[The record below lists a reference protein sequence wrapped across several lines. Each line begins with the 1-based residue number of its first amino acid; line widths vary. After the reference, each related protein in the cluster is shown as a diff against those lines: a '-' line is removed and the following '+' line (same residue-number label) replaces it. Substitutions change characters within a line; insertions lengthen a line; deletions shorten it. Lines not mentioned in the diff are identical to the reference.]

1 MPRVL
6 SDADVAGFRA
16 RLCHAAEQL
25 FAEHGIEA
33 VTMRQLAVALG
44 VSPMTPYRY
53 FRDKDEII
61 DAVRTSAY
69 GRFADALE
77 AAFDSRSDP
86 VERSIAVG
94 EAYLDFAV
102 RHSRAYTLMFD
113 MIDPKSPPSEGL
125 VAAGERARDCQ
136 FRHVQGLVDAGVIAG
151 DVSDYG
157 NIFWAMVYGF
167 AGLILLG
174 QMSPEEGR
182 RLHRL
187 ACLRTI
193 AEAAP

>member
-16 RLCHAAEQL
+16 RLCQAAEQL

-33 VTMRQLAVALG
+33 VTMRQLAAALG

-69 GRFADALE
+69 SRFADALE
-77 AAFDSRSDP
+77 AAFDSESDP

-102 RHSRAYTLMFD
+102 SHSRAYTLMFD
-113 MIDPKSPPSEGL
+113 MIDPKSPPSAGL

-136 FRHVQGLVDAGVIAG
+136 FRHVQGLIDAGVIAG

-167 AGLILLG
+167 AGLILLEK
-174 QMSPEEGR
+174 MSPEEGR

-187 ACLRTI
+187 ACLGTI

>member
-1 MPRVL
+1 MPRIL
-6 SDADVAGFRA
+6 SEADVADFRA
-16 RLCHAAEQL
+16 RLCEAAEDL
-25 FAEHGIEA
+25 FARHGIEA
-33 VTMRQLAVALG
+33 VTMRQLASALG

-69 GRFADALE
+69 NGFADALE
-77 AAFDSRSDP
+77 AAFARELEP

-102 RHSRAYTLMFD
+102 RNRRAYALMFD
-113 MIDPKSPPSEGL
+113 IGEMSSPPSDAL
-125 VAAGERARDCQ
+125 IAASMRARTCQ
-136 FRHVQGLVDAGVIAG
+136 FRHVEGLVEAGLVKG
-151 DVSDYG
+151 TVEDYG
-157 NIFWAMVYGF
+157 AIFWAIVYGF

-187 ACLRTI
+187 ACLG
-193 AEAAP
+193 ALADAAP

>member
-6 SDADVAGFRA
+6 SDADVAGFRT
-16 RLCHAAEQL
+16 RLCAAAEQL
-25 FAEHGIEA
+25 FAEQGIEA

-61 DAVRTSAY
+61 DAVRTSAFN
-69 GRFADALE
+69 RFADALE

-94 EAYLDFAV
+94 EAYLNFAV
-102 RHSRAYTLMFD
+102 SHSRAYALMFD
-113 MIDPKSPPSEGL
+113 VIDLKSPPSAGL
-125 VAAGERARDCQ
+125 LAAGDRAKTCQ
-136 FRHVQGLVDAGVIAG
+136 FRHVQGLIDAGVITG

-157 NIFWAMVYGF
+157 KIFWAIVYGF
-167 AGLILLG
+167 AGLLLLG
-174 QMSPEEGR
+174 QMTPDEAR

-187 ACLRTI
+187 ACLGTI
-193 AEAAP
+193 AAAAP

>member
-1 MPRVL
+1 MPRIL
-6 SDADVAGFRA
+6 SDADVSDFRA
-16 RLCHAAEQL
+16 RLCMAAEDL
-25 FAEHGIEA
+25 FAQHGIEA
-33 VTMRQLAVALG
+33 VTMRQLAAALG

-69 GRFADALE
+69 NRFADALE
-77 AAFDSRSDP
+77 AAFEAVSDP
-86 VERSIAVG
+86 TERSIAVG

-102 RHSRAYTLMFD
+102 NNSRAYALMLDLKD
-113 MIDPKSPPSEGL
+113 MKSPPSEGL
-125 VAAGERARDCQ
+125 LAAGRRAQDCQ
-136 FRHVQGLVDAGVIAG
+136 VRHVQGLIDAGVIAG
-151 DVSDYG
+151 NALDYG
-157 NIFWAMVYGF
+157 AIFWAIVYGF

-182 RLHRL
+182 RLHRM
-187 ACLRTI
+187 ACLGTL